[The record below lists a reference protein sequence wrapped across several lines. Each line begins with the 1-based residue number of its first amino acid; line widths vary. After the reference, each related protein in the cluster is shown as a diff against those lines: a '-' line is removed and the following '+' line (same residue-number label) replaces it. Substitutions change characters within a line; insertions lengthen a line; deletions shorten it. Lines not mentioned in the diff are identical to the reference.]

1 MYRLK
6 SRQKGIPQ
14 AIRFHQPELNWT
26 SRPASFE
33 NIVQQIIRVRLGN
46 PHHLAKH
53 GWATDHDSVA
63 NELDA
68 YLAKVCLENGWTHF
82 VEGGVGDPPPP
93 PPQARR
99 SLRQSAGNVAAG
111 GRILVEWISS
121 GAEAVSGDQSNRRAG
136 VCVRCPMNSPGD
148 MTSFFTVPVANAIR
162 AALNQREGWNLK
174 TGYDDKLGVCDAC
187 GCVTKLKVHMPIEL
201 IAKKLQPEVRGALHS
216 SCWIKSEW
224 PITAS

>member
-33 NIVQQIIRVRLGN
+33 NIVQQIIKVRLGN
-46 PHHLAKH
+46 PHYLAKH
-53 GWATDHDSVA
+53 GWATEHDAVA
-63 NELDA
+63 NELDG

-93 PPQARR
+93 PPHARR

-111 GRILVEWISS
+111 GMTNITWLAS
-121 GAEAVSGDQSNRRAG
+121 GAEAVAPAVAENRAEVCSNCPYNEKGDLL
-136 VCVRCPMNSPGD
+136 
-148 MTSFFTVPVANAIR
+148 SFFTVPAANAIR
-162 AALNQREGWNLK
+162 FAVGLK
-174 TGYDDKLGVCDAC
+174 NSWKLETSRDDKLGVCGIC
-187 GCVTKLKVHMPIEL
+187 SCPLKLKAWMPIKA
-201 IAKKLQPEVRGALHS
+201 ITDHIPETVLAGLPDW
-216 SCWIKSEW
+216 CWIARESAVKG
-224 PITAS
+224 